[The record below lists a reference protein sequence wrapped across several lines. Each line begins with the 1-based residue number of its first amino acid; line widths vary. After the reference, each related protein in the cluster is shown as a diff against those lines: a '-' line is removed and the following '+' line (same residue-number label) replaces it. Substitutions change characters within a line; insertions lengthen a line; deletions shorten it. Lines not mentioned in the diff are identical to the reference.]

1 MLDPTLRV
9 TRPREFVLHTMTFS
23 TITFASSKLNVACN
37 WLASTDGALRIKGI
51 AALVRRDVTSSG
63 CMEHL
68 MLNKDACGANA
79 PAKIKR
85 TDFNTGTS
93 APDVSLRT
101 ARFAVFLPRLGD
113 HRRGGGACRAASL
126 ALQLVVGAF
135 SSLLMEAAQSGATLP
150 IADGARLIS
159 RAASPHSRTAAAN
172 PALPRTRGGPSAP
185 SRVRVAARVPAGPGR
200 RRRR

>member
-1 MLDPTLRV
+1 
-9 TRPREFVLHTMTFS
+9 MTFS

-101 ARFAVFLPRLGD
+101 ARFAVFYRD
-113 HRRGGGACRAASL
+113 WAII
-126 ALQLVVGAF
+126 VV
-135 SSLLMEAAQSGATLP
+135 
-150 IADGARLIS
+150 
-159 RAASPHSRTAAAN
+159 AAA
-172 PALPRTRGGPSAP
+172 PVALHHLRFNWL
-185 SRVRVAARVPAGPGR
+185 
-200 RRRR
+200 